1 MNYITVISN
10 IEGSLIFLNVQK
22 NNAHDVEFVKVSMQ
36 EIQPLIIICLID
48 DNKMQV
54 RPQVTNKSRCGLWT
68 SLTHLNFFDNFKF
81 HPNIFKKLMN
91 ARNEYQICK

>member
-1 MNYITVISN
+1 MDYITVISN

-68 SLTHLNFFDNFKF
+68 SLTHLNFKF
-81 HPNIFKKLMN
+81 YPNIFKKLMN
-91 ARNEYQICK
+91 ARNEYQI